1 MTAGFWNS
9 LGLLSLLGLAMPGFA
24 PAGRAQTRP
33 TLTIGM
39 TNGLPRLTITNGTGK
54 LHLLECADSLSGSG
68 WRVLTSYLPASSA
81 WAWVDTTAAG
91 THARHYRVE
100 LTNSP
105 TPDSLVWIP
114 RGDFTMGSPDTE
126 RERSADETQHTVTLS
141 SGFFI
146 GKYLVTQTNYLAVT
160 SNNPSYFNGEN
171 GDQDYG
177 IDLNRPVEL
186 VTWSDATN
194 YCGLLNQQE
203 QAAGRLP
210 SGWAY
215 RLPTE
220 AEWEYACRAGT
231 TTTYYSGNDVASLK
245 KVAWCQE
252 KDAVAD
258 APSHPVGQLQPNAFG
273 LYDMHGNVYEWC
285 QDWFDAGFYANSPKA
300 DPVNRKE
307 ANSTASKGPEPVLR
321 GGSAG
326 SPPGKARAAYRN
338 HYSPIGKHTI
348 GFRIVVEDDDKK

>member
-1 MTAGFWNS
+1 MYRSFRHYG
-9 LGLLSLLGLAMPGFA
+9 LSLLSVAALALLSMAWGAVVKSPGTTEPLPPSA
-24 PAGRAQTRP
+24 TQSANIKTSTLDLGKGVKLELVLVPAGKFMMGEKGSPEEMPVHEVTISKAFFMGRFEVMQEQYEA
-33 TLTIGM
+33 LTG
-39 TNGLPRLTITNGTGK
+39 TNPSHFKGPQNP
-54 LHLLECADSLSGSG
+54 ADS
-68 WRVLTSYLPASSA
+68 VP
-81 WAWVDTTAAG
+81 WAK
-91 THARHYRVE
+91 ARE
-100 LTNSP
+100 
-105 TPDSLVWIP
+105 
-114 RGDFTMGSPDTE
+114 FCK
-126 RERSADETQHTVTLS
+126 TLS
-141 SGFFI
+141 
-146 GKYLVTQTNYLAVT
+146 
-160 SNNPSYFNGEN
+160 
-171 GDQDYG
+171 
-177 IDLNRPVEL
+177 DLSKKTV
-186 VTWSDATN
+186 
-194 YCGLLNQQE
+194 
-203 QAAGRLP
+203 
-210 SGWAY
+210 

-307 ANSTASKGPEPVLR
+307 ANSTASKGPEPVQR